1 MSARSNGKY
10 DLQLRKRYDHFIAGV
25 DVPPVSGRYIDV
37 ENPSIGST
45 LTQCARGD
53 ASDIAKA
60 VISAQEGYLAWRTL
74 EPLERGRIMLRVS
87 QLLLEKSEALAYL
100 ESLDTGKPLWVAR
113 TDVETCARY
122 FEYFGGAADKILGEV
137 VPTTDKH
144 VAYSIREPYGVT
156 GHIIPWNGPI
166 TQAGRGAAPALCAG
180 NSVVLKPAE
189 ETPITTLELA
199 RLCIEAGMPA
209 GVVNVVTGY
218 GAEAGKALVD
228 NMGVRRISFT
238 GSVETGREVLHGAAE
253 RIIPV
258 TVELGG
264 KSPFIVFP
272 DADLLRAAALARKAF
287 VFNTG
292 QICSAGTRLLI
303 HRSVQDQ
310 FAELLITELKQ
321 VSIGAGTDNLAIGP
335 VISAR
340 QLERVR
346 SYLDIGRQE
355 GARLIHGG
363 NRPAALLDTGGHFI
377 EPGLFVDVTNQMR
390 IAREEIFGPIG
401 VIIPFDDED
410 EAIATAND
418 SDFGLAAAVWTSD
431 VGRAHRVAGRL
442 EAGQVYVNDYQPV
455 GVEAPFGGYKNSGFG
470 REKGLAA
477 IHDYTQLKTIIVYQ
491 GTNSPTHSTDSQ

>member
-1 MSARSNGKY
+1 MDASATLVGDIPVRT
-10 DLQLRKRYDHFIAGV
+10 RYEHFIGGQHQA
-25 DVPPVSGRYIDV
+25 PSGGQYIEV
-37 ENPSIGST
+37 ENPSTGGR
-45 LTQCARGD
+45 LTECARGN
-53 ASDIAKA
+53 ASDISKA
-60 VISAQEGYLAWRTL
+60 VASAQQGYRAWRAL
-74 EPLERGRIMLRVS
+74 KPLQRGRIMLRIS
-87 QLLLEKSEALAYL
+87 HLLLDNLDSLAYL

-113 TDVETCARY
+113 ADVETCARY

-137 VPTTDKH
+137 VPTTDTH
-144 VAYSIREPYGVT
+144 ITYSIREPYGVT

-189 ETPITTLELA
+189 ETSITTLELA

-238 GSVETGREVLHGAAE
+238 GSVETGREVLHGVAE

-264 KSPFIVFP
+264 KSPFIIFP
-272 DADLLRAAALARKAF
+272 DADLERAATLARKAF

-292 QICSAGTRLLI
+292 QICSAGTRLLV
-303 HRSVQDQ
+303 HRSVQEK
-310 FAELLITELKQ
+310 FAALLIDELKQ
-321 VSIGAGTDNLAIGP
+321 VTIGAGTDNSAIGP
-335 VISAR
+335 VVSAR
-340 QLERVR
+340 QLERVCG
-346 SYLDIGRQE
+346 YLDIGRQE
-355 GARLIHGG
+355 GARLIYGG
-363 NRPAALLDTGGHFI
+363 NKPSALLGTGGHFI
-377 EPGLFVDVTNQMR
+377 EPALFVDVTNQMR
-390 IAREEIFGPIG
+390 IAREEIFGPVG
-401 VIIPFDDED
+401 VLIPFDDE
-410 EAIATAND
+410 EQAVAMAND
-418 SDFGLAAAVWTSD
+418 NDFGLAAAVWTSD
-431 VGRAHRVAGRL
+431 VGRAHRVAGLL

-477 IHDYTQLKTIIVYQ
+477 IHDYTQLKTVIVYQ
-491 GTNSPTHSTDSQ
+491 GEGNPSH